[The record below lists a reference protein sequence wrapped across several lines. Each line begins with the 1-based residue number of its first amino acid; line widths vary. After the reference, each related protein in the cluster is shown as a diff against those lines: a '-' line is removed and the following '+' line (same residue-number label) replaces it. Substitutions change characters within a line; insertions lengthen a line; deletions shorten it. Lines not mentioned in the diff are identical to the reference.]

1 MFTATEPSEFGVG
14 PMTLQ
19 PNPAAVPF
27 GAAVAISAVLAVL
40 AWQRRR
46 MPLAVIFAVMM
57 IGEASWALFE
67 ALEILI
73 VEMPVKEILFKL
85 RVAGAV
91 VAILGLL
98 AFVFRY
104 TGRDRWLTLTRF
116 GGLSAPA
123 LAFVVVAWTNE
134 WHHFYWRRHEDLWVG
149 EYMVAKPVYAPGFW
163 MHFGYCYVLV
173 GISTV
178 LLAEAAVRF
187 TGVFRVRAAI
197 MLFGVL
203 VPWVVSIID
212 MSQMFGFIYVDTA
225 AAAFAVTGLAFM
237 PGLYRFGLLDLTPV
251 AWAAVVNGMNDPVFV
266 FKRGQRIVALNPA
279 AERLVGRKSRE
290 LLGLGTDWA
299 FRGWPALADRLNR
312 ESERGEVAFEI
323 GGPGAAR
330 ESMFDARISRLDD
343 GGQTFGWV
351 LVLRDITELKRAEE
365 GRVRMLREQAARAEA
380 EAANR
385 AKDRFL
391 ATLSHELR
399 TPLTPV
405 LATVSDLLN
414 QPSTSES
421 LREVLGMIRR
431 NVNLEVRLVDDLL
444 DLTRIRGNKLSLKR
458 EVVDAHELL
467 HRVVEICRDDFRA
480 AGLHLRL
487 DLAAARHDVDA
498 DPIRL
503 QQVLW
508 NLIKNA
514 IKFTPEGGTVTIQSR
529 DAGKD
534 LGGGAGAGG
543 VLSIIVSDTGIGI
556 EPAVLPRIFDIF
568 EQGGEA
574 SARRSGGLGLGLTI
588 SRSIAEQHG
597 GRLTAA
603 SGGEGCGATF
613 TLEMPRVS
621 VPALIPAIEP
631 LNASEDSPGRPLKIL
646 LVDDNTDTLSYLTE
660 ILSRRGHDVRAATS
674 VAAAVRIATDVGID
688 LLISDIELPDGT
700 GLQLMAAIRTI
711 RPVPGIVLSGFGS
724 SDDIEL
730 SRSAGF
736 AVHLVKPVE
745 FHVLQEA
752 IAQATADPQAE
763 SLVKS

>member
-1 MFTATEPSEFGVG
+1 
-14 PMTLQ
+14 
-19 PNPAAVPF
+19 
-27 GAAVAISAVLAVL
+27 
-40 AWQRRR
+40 
-46 MPLAVIFAVMM
+46 
-57 IGEASWALFE
+57 
-67 ALEILI
+67 
-73 VEMPVKEILFKL
+73 
-85 RVAGAV
+85 
-91 VAILGLL
+91 
-98 AFVFRY
+98 
-104 TGRDRWLTLTRF
+104 
-116 GGLSAPA
+116 
-123 LAFVVVAWTNE
+123 
-134 WHHFYWRRHEDLWVG
+134 
-149 EYMVAKPVYAPGFW
+149 
-163 MHFGYCYVLV
+163 
-173 GISTV
+173 
-178 LLAEAAVRF
+178 
-187 TGVFRVRAAI
+187 
-197 MLFGVL
+197 
-203 VPWVVSIID
+203 
-212 MSQMFGFIYVDTA
+212 
-225 AAAFAVTGLAFM
+225 
-237 PGLYRFGLLDLTPV
+237 
-251 AWAAVVNGMNDPVFV
+251 
-266 FKRGQRIVALNPA
+266 
-279 AERLVGRKSRE
+279 
-290 LLGLGTDWA
+290 
-299 FRGWPALADRLNR
+299 
-312 ESERGEVAFEI
+312 
-323 GGPGAAR
+323 
-330 ESMFDARISRLDD
+330 
-343 GGQTFGWV
+343 
-351 LVLRDITELKRAEE
+351 
-365 GRVRMLREQAARAEA
+365 MLREQAARAEA

-405 LATVSDLLN
+405 LAAVSELLD
-414 QPSTSES
+414 QSSTPES
-421 LREVLGMIRR
+421 LRAVLEMIRR

-444 DLTRIRGNKLSLKR
+444 DLTRIRGDKLSLKR
-458 EVVDAHELL
+458 EVVDAHELI

-480 AGLHLRL
+480 AGLHLK
-487 DLAAARHDVDA
+487 LALTAARHDVDA

-514 IKFTPEGGTVTIQSR
+514 IKFTPEGGAVTLQSR
-529 DAGKD
+529 DGGRDSAG
-534 LGGGAGAGG
+534 GSGG

-556 EPAVLPRIFDIF
+556 EPSVLPRIFEIF

-603 SGGEGCGATF
+603 SGGEGYGATF
-613 TLEMPRVS
+613 TLELPRVS

-631 LNASEDSPGRPLKIL
+631 LTASEDPPRRPLKIL

-745 FHVLQEA
+745 FHVLEEA